1 MENTLCKYGNDNDA
15 NDKKKAIKI
24 IAMHHHLIAIPDT
37 GTDKIIIVDAGDT
50 LRACL
55 QSGVDLVI
63 CGHKHRPWLWNLGA
77 LQIAYAG
84 TASSE
89 RYRGF
94 FENTYNIMNID
105 DVKVSVDM
113 KIVGGKRM
121 PLSEIVEKYKSYLET
136 KET

>member
-1 MENTLCKYGNDNDA
+1 
-15 NDKKKAIKI
+15 
-24 IAMHHHLIAIPDT
+24 MHHHLIGIPDT

-55 QSGVDLVI
+55 QSSVDLVI

-84 TASSE
+84 TTSSE

-94 FENTYNIMNID
+94 FENTYNIVNIND
-105 DVKVSVDM
+105 GKVIVDT
-113 KIVGGKRM
+113 KKVGGKRM
-121 PLSEIVEKYKSYLET
+121 PLSNIVEKYKPYLES
-136 KET
+136 KGS